1 MGRGTSVVSSIIHG
15 QILEKALWLFQVV
28 PWLNMRHSDR
38 ERGIRPSVKQAGSIR
53 KSPETPWLIDPAHG
67 KHVEDKPIEL
77 GPASLLLCG
86 CAKFRCKLSHQ

>member
-1 MGRGTSVVSSIIHG
+1 MRRGTSVVSSIIHG
-15 QILEKALWLFQVV
+15 QILEKAVWSFQVV
-28 PWLNMRHSDR
+28 LWLDMGHSDR

-67 KHVEDKPIEL
+67 KHIEDKLIEL

-86 CAKFRCKLSHQ
+86 CAKFRCKFSHQ